1 MDKGLLLNNR
11 EIVKIFDFI
20 VIAEEVIQLGEE
32 EKELMSKLYN
42 YLEKNGCES
51 DSIYFKY
58 YK

>member
-1 MDKGLLLNNR
+1 MDKGLLLNSR

-20 VIAEEVIQLGEE
+20 AIAEEVIQLGKE

-42 YLEKNGCES
+42 HLEENNCSS